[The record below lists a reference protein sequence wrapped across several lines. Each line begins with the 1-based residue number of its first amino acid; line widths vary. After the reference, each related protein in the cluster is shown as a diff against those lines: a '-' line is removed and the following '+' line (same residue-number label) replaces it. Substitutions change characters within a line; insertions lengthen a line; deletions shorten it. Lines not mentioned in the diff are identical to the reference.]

1 MTESALIPSAC
12 APEGLVLLRAAG
24 EDAEKFLHGQFTN
37 RVEGI
42 GGAVRLAG
50 WCDGRGRLHAVL
62 RVWAEADGLRLLLP
76 AEIADRFLKRI
87 RMYVLRARVTLEALP
102 AAFELYLGR
111 EGEARLLEAGLSAPA
126 PGERLTGGFGT
137 LLGLEPTAAAPG
149 LPEGGQRIL
158 RILPEAASSALPASS
173 EAWLAGEA
181 AAGVPVVLAPTIGA
195 FVPQHVNLDLAGG
208 VVFNKGCY
216 PGQEVVS
223 RMHHLGE
230 TPRRGLILASE
241 EALQLEPGAPIFS
254 GEDEAGAALSLAR
267 TGRGTLL
274 FASVKRSLAAGT
286 LRAGSPK
293 GAELS
298 AVKLPYGGI

>member
-1 MTESALIPSAC
+1 MNDLQKLLFPRANVRGETVSIASELEHALEHQALP
-12 APEGLVLLRAAG
+12 L
-24 EDAEKFLHGQFTN
+24 
-37 RVEGI
+37 
-42 GGAVRLAG
+42 AVR
-50 WCDGRGRLHAVL
+50 R
-62 RVWAEADGLRLLLP
+62 
-76 AEIADRFLKRI
+76 
-87 RMYVLRARVTLEALP
+87 
-102 AAFELYLGR
+102 
-111 EGEARLLEAGLSAPA
+111 
-126 PGERLTGGFGT
+126 
-137 LLGLEPTAAAPG
+137 
-149 LPEGGQRIL
+149 
-158 RILPEAASSALPASS
+158 
-173 EAWLAGEA
+173 LAGEA

-254 GEDEAGAALSLAR
+254 GEEEAGAALALAR